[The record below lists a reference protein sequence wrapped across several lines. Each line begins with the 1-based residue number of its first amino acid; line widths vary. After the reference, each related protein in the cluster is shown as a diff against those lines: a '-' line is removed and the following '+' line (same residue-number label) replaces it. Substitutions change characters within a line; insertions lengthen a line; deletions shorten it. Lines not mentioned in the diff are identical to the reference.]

1 MDVIFKKLN
10 FKDHKMVVLLN
21 SPDSFA
27 SNVQSMAGLTDFYTD
42 ISSIEKANFVLAF
55 VTTQVEIDTIAAN
68 LFPKL
73 EGDATV
79 WFCYPKGSSKKLKC
93 DFNRDTG
100 WATLA
105 PYNYEPVRQVAI
117 DEDWSALRFRNVDFI
132 KTITRRAD
140 YALTDAAKARTT
152 ASPDPSLGGEIV
164 AV

>member
-1 MDVIFKKLN
+1 MDAIFKKLN
-10 FKDHKMVVLLN
+10 FKDHKTVVLLH

-27 SNVQSMAGLTDFYTD
+27 SNVQNMAGLTDFCID
-42 ISSIEKANFVLAF
+42 ISSVEKANFVLAF
-55 VTTQVEIDTIAAN
+55 IVTQVEIDTIVAD

-100 WATLA
+100 WTTLA

-132 KTITRRAD
+132 KTITRRAE
-140 YALTDAAKARTT
+140 YALTDAAKART
-152 ASPDPSLGGEIV
+152 S
-164 AV
+164 AVDKVDRVDKVDN